1 MNPLLQH
8 LMTDGLR
15 ELPGFRLYA
24 ICAVLLIIKMHGV
37 GIYTATVRGRHKVTL
52 NPEDSRSGGAQ
63 LTPTE
68 HPEVER
74 VLRAHRNDLENI
86 PGFLVLGLV
95 AVLTGA
101 PLTALQICLVAFTL
115 GRFVHSVVYVR
126 GLQPWR
132 SLAYGIGLLSSLV
145 MMVLVLIRVF
155 G

>member
-1 MNPLLQH
+1 MNSLVHQVL
-8 LMTDGLR
+8 TDGLR
-15 ELPGFRLYA
+15 DLPGFRLYA
-24 ICAVLLIIKMHGV
+24 ICAILLIIKMHGV

-52 NPEDSRSGGAQ
+52 NPEDAKSGAQ
-63 LTPTE
+63 LTTTE

-95 AVLTGA
+95 GVLTGA
-101 PLTALQICLVAFTL
+101 PLTALQITLVAFTVA
-115 GRFVHSVVYVR
+115 RFVHSVAYVR

-132 SLAYGIGLLSSLV
+132 SLSYGVGLLGSLA

-155 G
+155 S